1 MLLTVQMG
9 SFARDLLCVCACAC
23 ACVCVCVRETE
34 SHHSGVYSSS
44 EIFLTAACVLQ
55 IHTSIITVSVTRL
68 CSPFG
73 LGLMV
78 KLTWKLKL
86 AIMVKIFTFPK
97 HAWGVRPITM
107 HWVSWPIRTDCA
119 CQKEG
124 LYRKQRLRAAGH
136 RGPTISTVFDKCF
149 WTIKHVNIFCY
160 TKYTKNDL

>member
-1 MLLTVQMG
+1 MLLNQQ
-9 SFARDLLCVCACAC
+9 LQVCFVINSSICYWLFKC
-23 ACVCVCVRETE
+23 GVLHVMYRVCVCVCVCVWGKQ
-34 SHHSGVYSSS
+34 SHLSGVYSSS

-73 LGLMV
+73 LEPMV

-136 RGPTISTVFDKCF
+136 RGPTI
-149 WTIKHVNIFCY
+149 
-160 TKYTKNDL
+160 KYIIWQMFFEQ